1 MRYVNVSCSKIQHTQ
16 ASFYKSTHVVLGGP
30 LLQFLNKFVSFPH
43 CRAPV
48 SQTAFTARHIND
60 GGVHCGNMFVAKS
73 CEKEDG
79 GSIYSAPL
87 LARGNPAVVVWASW
101 LYNLL
106 QKERRYKSVRIKRRS
121 WSCNPELLYLCPS
134 VPGAIIPVVL
144 LKPAMKLPPNM
155 APTSMPPL
163 SIESAI
169 ARTILIGVMT
179 ET

>member
-1 MRYVNVSCSKIQHTQ
+1 MVTDGTTFTHEMRYVNVSCSKIQHTQ

-87 LARGNPAVVVWASW
+87 LARGNPAVVV
-101 LYNLL
+101 LL
-106 QKERRYKSVRIKRRS
+106 LSQLT
-121 WSCNPELLYLCPS
+121 LL
-134 VPGAIIPVVL
+134 
-144 LKPAMKLPPNM
+144 
-155 APTSMPPL
+155 
-163 SIESAI
+163 
-169 ARTILIGVMT
+169 LIT
-179 ET
+179 EGEEI